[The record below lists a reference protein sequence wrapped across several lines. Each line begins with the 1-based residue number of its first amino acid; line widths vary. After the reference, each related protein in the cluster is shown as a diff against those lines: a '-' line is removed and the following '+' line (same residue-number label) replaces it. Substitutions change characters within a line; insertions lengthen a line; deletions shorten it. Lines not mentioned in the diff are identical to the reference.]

1 MITLLLSTRKSGR
14 TRHYVFGKN
23 LKNSKTK
30 SSRNEGL
37 IRHQILM
44 TTRKSL
50 QQELSMTK
58 MFFGHV
64 SKRAKLS
71 ILNAFIVFVVN
82 VTIRKVITPQEKGE
96 VMVQREGQ
104 MVLIKHYVIIKVCPH
119 LQILYF
125 FQKTIVPRLKTKDY
139 HLPDDVIGDRKS
151 VV

>member
-1 MITLLLSTRKSGR
+1 MIALLLSTRKSGR

-23 LKNSKTK
+23 LNNSKTK

-50 QQELSMTK
+50 RQELSMTK
-58 MFFGHV
+58 MFCGHV

-71 ILNAFIVFVVN
+71 ILNAFIVFVVY
-82 VTIRKVITPQEKGE
+82 VTVRKAITPQEKRE
-96 VMVQREGQ
+96 AMVQREGQ
-104 MVLIKHYVIIKVCPH
+104 MMMIQHYVIIKVCPH

-125 FQKTIVPRLKTKDY
+125 FQKTIVPRSKKKDY
-139 HLPDDVIGDRKS
+139 HFH
-151 VV
+151 